1 MPLKLM
7 LAVVNKIF
15 YAMKRAI
22 LYIRVSTDEQADKG
36 YSQRD
41 QDERL
46 RRYCNNQNIQI
57 DKVIFEDHSAKSF
70 KRPEWE
76 RLLEGVKKRTARP
89 DYILFTK
96 WDRFSRNAGDA
107 YQMINLLNGLGIEP
121 QAVEQ
126 PLDLSVPENKMMLAI
141 YLAAPEV
148 ENDRRALNTFYGM
161 RRAKKEGRVLGMAP
175 FGYINRTT
183 ENGKKYIAIKQPEAS
198 NIQWAFKEMAKGIL
212 AVDQVRQAIN
222 KRGKNISRSAFHVS
236 LRNAV
241 YCGKVFIQKHKD
253 EEAHFVEGQHEP
265 LISEALFYKVQN
277 IIDGNIRQKRPQTKI
292 SSDDNLPLR
301 GFLICPDC
309 GRNLTGSASKG
320 SKGGYYYYYH
330 CIPKCGFRKSA
341 VKANQIFQD
350 NLEKYEFPIVIQEI
364 LHEVM
369 MINYKS
375 FGSVF
380 DNRRGAIALEID
392 RFNAKLSK
400 ARDLLFD
407 EKLDADDY
415 REIKEECKKNIEAL
429 EEELSALMSEQ
440 KNLNIKRNLESALNV
455 LSKLSNVYK
464 EGDIET
470 KRQII
475 GSIYPEKLLF
485 DGSTYRTPRVNVIAQ
500 SILLINK
507 ALLDKKNRTNK
518 SLSYLS
524 GLVAGTGL
532 EPVTFGL

>member
-1 MPLKLM
+1 MKS
-7 LAVVNKIF
+7 AV
-15 YAMKRAI
+15 

-46 RRYCNNQNIQI
+46 RRYCNSKNIRI
-57 DKVIFEDHSAKSF
+57 DEVLFEDHSAKSF

-76 RLLEGVKKRTARP
+76 RLLQGLKKHKERP
-89 DYILFTK
+89 DYVLFTK

-161 RRAKKEGRVLGMAP
+161 RRARKEGRVLGRAP
-175 FGYINRTT
+175 YGYINRTT
-183 ENGKKYIAIKQPEAS
+183 ENGKKYITIKEPEAS
-198 NIQWAFKEMAKGIL
+198 NMRWAFKEVAKGIL
-212 AVDQVRQAIN
+212 AADQVRQAMN
-222 KRGKNISRSAFHVS
+222 KRGKKISKSAFHVA
-236 LRNAV
+236 LRNVV
-241 YCGKVFIQKHKD
+241 YCGKVFIQKHKE
-253 EEAHFVEGQHEP
+253 EEAHFVHGLHES
-265 LISEALFYKVQN
+265 LISEELFYKVQN

-292 SSDDNLPLR
+292 LSDDNLPLR

-309 GRNLTGSASKG
+309 GKNLTGSASKG

-350 NLEKYEFPIVIQEI
+350 NLEKYEFPAVVHDL
-364 LHEVM
+364 LHNVM
-369 MINYKS
+369 MANYKS

-380 DNRRGAIALEID
+380 ENRRVVIALEIEK
-392 RFNAKLSK
+392 FNAKLSK

-415 REIKEECKKNIEAL
+415 REIKEECKNNIEAL
-429 EEELSALMSEQ
+429 EEELTILMSEQ
-440 KNLNIKRNLESALNV
+440 KKLNIKKNLETALHMV
-455 LSKLSNVYK
+455 SRLSSVYK
-464 EGDIET
+464 EGNIEI
-470 KRQII
+470 KRQVI
-475 GSIYPEKLLF
+475 GSIYPEKLFF
-485 DGSTYRTPRVNVIAQ
+485 DGSTYRTPRVNAVAQ

-507 ALLDKKNRTNK
+507 ALGDKKNRTNK
-518 SLSYLS
+518 SFSYLS